1 MCGGHSRSHWGHHIP
16 MSMPIEERKSSP
28 VDILKERLARGEIT
42 LDEYQEMRAVLD
54 DRYSAKHS
62 PHIRKPTTV

>member
-1 MCGGHSRSHWGHHIP
+1 
-16 MSMPIEERKSSP
+16 MSMPMPMEERKSSP
-28 VDILKERLARGEIT
+28 IDVLKERLARGEIT

-54 DRYSAKHS
+54 DQYRAKHS